1 MNDNDLTALAH
12 AVGVMDEA
20 PPIRPADVVWATITG
35 LSIIGCLII
44 GPLLEGGIY

>member
-1 MNDNDLTALAH
+1 MNDHDLTELAH

-35 LSIIGCLII
+35 LSMVGCLILA
-44 GPLLEGGIY
+44 PLLEGGSY